1 MASVSSIRKDKDDE
15 ERNPANSFLA
25 APDEAFLQ
33 KLRDVSA
40 ELGEIGTRR
49 EELNA
54 QKTALEQGLAADYG
68 VNVRAMRAAIRYCEL
83 TDEQKVGWDLTNQ
96 VVRKAL
102 GQPVQ
107 LDLFEAQ
114 VNKAVKSAEAKKR
127 IAAAG
132 APSARAAADAAFQ
145 AP

>member
-1 MASVSSIRKDKDDE
+1 MASVSNIRKVKTDDQDDVN
-15 ERNPANSFLA
+15 RFLA

-40 ELGEIGTRR
+40 ELGDIGAKR

-83 TDEQKVGWDLTNQ
+83 SDEQKIGWDLTNQ
-96 VVRKAL
+96 VMRKAL

-107 LDLFEAQ
+107 MDLFEAQ
-114 VNKAVKSAEAKKR
+114 VTKAVKSAEAKKR
-127 IAAAG
+127 IQAAS
-132 APSARAAADAAFQ
+132 APNARTAADALFQ
-145 AP
+145 SP